1 MNTFVA
7 KKENIERKWY
17 VIDASAAPLGRI
29 TTKVAKILMGKE
41 KPIFTPNCDCGDY
54 VIVINSDKLVLTGL
68 KMNDKIYYR
77 HSGYKGGLR
86 QRTAK
91 EQIEKDSRFVI
102 EHAVKGMLPKTK
114 LGEDMFR
121 KLFVYKDNKHTH
133 QAQKPIVLGVE

>member
-17 VIDASAAPLGRI
+17 VIDASVAPLGRI

-54 VIVINSDKLVLTGL
+54 VIVINSDNLKLTGL
-68 KMNDKIYYR
+68 KLKDKIYYR